1 MQTAIF
7 RCPDLAESLDVN
19 EFAEV
24 EILDTAPHGSEIKTT
39 EFHPSNTNLIA
50 SVVDGK
56 ILLFNR
62 TESKSQVITEITGK
76 KLGGGMWSNANTFV
90 ALYENG
96 LRSYDIRDPS
106 KMAWQISD
114 AHSQPIRDLD
124 VNPNKAFHLATAG
137 DDGVLKIFDCRNVK
151 EPVFSR
157 RDHLHWI
164 FSVSFNKFHDQLL
177 LTSSS
182 DGKVLLTCASSCSS
196 EAPKDRSIGGQADAE
211 DEEDTEFHQKD
222 KKTQLGDGLLET
234 FEQHEESV
242 YCVEWSAADPW
253 IFASVSY
260 DGRVIISRVPKKYKY
275 QILL

>member
-1 MQTAIF
+1 MQSAIF
-7 RCPDLAESLDVN
+7 RIPDMTDSHETLD
-19 EFAEV
+19 FLDV
-24 EILDTAPHGSEIKTT
+24 EILDTEPYGSEIKTT
-39 EFHPSNTNLIA
+39 EFHPSNTSLVA
-50 SVVDGK
+50 SIVDGK

-62 TESKSQVITEITGK
+62 TESKSQVVAEIAGK
-76 KLGGGMWSNANTFV
+76 KLSGGMWSNANQF
-90 ALYENG
+90 AAMYENG
-96 LRSYDIRDPS
+96 VRSYDIRDPNHV
-106 KMAWQISD
+106 AWQIDD
-114 AHSQPIRDLD
+114 AHTQTIRDID
-124 VNPNKAFHLATAG
+124 VNPNKAFHIATAG
-137 DDGVLKIFDCRNVK
+137 DDSILKIFDVRNSK

-164 FSVSFNKFHDQLL
+164 FSVSFNKFHDQLIL
-177 LTSSS
+177 SSSS

-196 EAPKDRSIGGQADAE
+196 EAPKDKNSSSNDMDE
-211 DEEDTEFHQKD
+211 DEDDEFQHKI
-222 KKTQLGDGLLET
+222 KKTHLSDGLLET